1 MMMFTMAVTR
11 LAVVAAIGT
20 EEISSANLTSS
31 DHRCIEDGHCAGS
44 WSRCCTYKAH
54 RTLRCESGWR
64 CGDADLG
71 DESEVAEPDHSHSKL
86 DGSEP
91 KGVEVG
97 LGEAVIQSG
106 EKSGCLPD
114 GTCAEAEPKGK
125 DSILN
130 CCNGY
135 HKNIWSGCSQEK
147 TYKCGPKKHDSDA
160 EESDHSAS
168 QFNTSELEESETFL
182 EFEAAISEDKQL
194 ASWSAGSGHRCIPV
208 GTCLGNYPVADD
220 CCGRQMHYTMRCC
233 DVGACYRCGAAEEE
247 EGTPSLQVHD
257 LGDEAEDEESNYS
270 DAQLNA
276 TIDSS
281 GHRCIADGLCSFGDI
296 EHCCNG
302 WHYTLNCPD
311 QYRCGVIKME
321 EEGTFVV

>member
-1 MMMFTMAVTR
+1 
-11 LAVVAAIGT
+11 L
-20 EEISSANLTSS
+20 E
-31 DHRCIEDGHCAGS
+31 
-44 WSRCCTYKAH
+44 
-54 RTLRCESGWR
+54 
-64 CGDADLG
+64 
-71 DESEVAEPDHSHSKL
+71 ESEFD
-86 DGSEP
+86 
-91 KGVEVG
+91 
-97 LGEAVIQSG
+97 
-106 EKSGCLPD
+106 
-114 GTCAEAEPKGK
+114 
-125 DSILN
+125 
-130 CCNGY
+130 
-135 HKNIWSGCSQEK
+135 
-147 TYKCGPKKHDSDA
+147 
-160 EESDHSAS
+160 
-168 QFNTSELEESETFL
+168 FNTSELEESETFT
-182 EFEAAISEDKQL
+182 EFEAAMTGDKQLASTVDSGSYCKPDGQCASTHCCSGKKHKTLKCADGYRCGAASKLEESEFDFNTSELEESETFTEFEAAMTEDKQL

-233 DVGACYRCGAAEEE
+233 NVGACYRCGAAEEE

-281 GHRCIADGLCSFGDI
+281 GHRCIADGLCSFGDNL
-296 EHCCNG
+296 HCCNG